1 MCSMEYERT
10 HPWLTFSLP
19 PNILQELAFHFGE
32 AASKTDHLRN
42 TPLLPSLA
50 KELNL
55 IYLTKGIKAT
65 TAIEGN
71 TLDEK
76 LIEDIIEKKRH
87 APESQNYL
95 EQEVENI
102 LEACNIILEE
112 LKRTGE
118 LPPLTTER
126 ILEFNS
132 IVLKDLPEKEDVI
145 PGTIRTHSVLVG
157 QVYRGAPA
165 RECFQLLERLV
176 NWLNSSAFIP
186 HHKDYFIPYGII
198 QAVVAHIYLAWI
210 HPFGDGNGR
219 TARLVELYF
228 MLKAGVPAPS
238 AHLLSDHY
246 NKTREAYY
254 DQLNRL
260 SKDHQNHYPLTPF
273 LSYALKGYLDGI
285 RDQILLIQ
293 QSQYDIM
300 WNQFTY
306 QTFDSQPHTSTNKRQ
321 RALALFINTWTNPQ
335 KLTMETI
342 PPALFIYYR
351 GKTSKCLQRD
361 INKLISL
368 DLIHRNTDSTLQ
380 SNKDK
385 ILTLCPSAARK

>member
-1 MCSMEYERT
+1 MEYEKT

-19 PNILQELAFHFGE
+19 RNIIDGLAFHFGE

-42 TPLLPSLA
+42 TPLLPSLR
-50 KELNL
+50 KKLNL

-71 TLDEK
+71 TLDEQ

-95 EQEVENI
+95 EQEVKNI
-102 LEACNIILEE
+102 LEACNGILME
-112 LKRTGE
+112 LDTHKE
-118 LPPLTTER
+118 LPPLTTEK

-145 PGTIRTHSVLVG
+145 PGTIRTHSVIVG
-157 QVYRGAPA
+157 HVYRGAPA
-165 RECFQLLERLV
+165 RECPALLNKLV
-176 NWLNSSAFIP
+176 DWLNSSDFQST
-186 HHKDYFIPYGII
+186 HKDYNIPFGIV

-228 MLKAGVPAPS
+228 MLKAGIPEPS

-254 DQLNRL
+254 EQLNRL
-260 SKDHQNHYPLTPF
+260 SKDHQNHYPLQPF
-273 LSYALKGYLDGI
+273 LSYALRGYLDGI
-285 RDQILLIQ
+285 REQILLIQ
-293 QSQYDIM
+293 NSQYDIM

-306 QTFDSQPHTSTNKRQ
+306 EIFDSQPHTSTNKRQ
-321 RALALFINTWTNPQ
+321 RALALYINTWTSPQ
-335 KLTMETI
+335 KITLDTL
-342 PPALFIYYR
+342 PPTLFLYYR
-351 GKTSKCLQRD
+351 GKTQKCLQRD

-368 DLIHRNTDSTLQ
+368 GLIHRETSSTIE
-380 SNKDK
+380 SNKNK
-385 ILTLCPSAARK
+385 ILTLCPAAAKI